1 MTPFAGCS
9 SIRLGDN
16 LGNSVVLGAIF
27 IKLRLF
33 IYMSE
38 IKPNEIYTTE
48 EARDF
53 LKISESTI
61 KRMFKRGII
70 KAYKVGG
77 QYRIWGSE
85 ILSLVSPEV
94 EAKVYQ
100 VYKKVK
106 DKTKEAL
113 EKW

>member
-1 MTPFAGCS
+1 
-9 SIRLGDN
+9 
-16 LGNSVVLGAIF
+16 
-27 IKLRLF
+27 
-33 IYMSE
+33 MSE

-61 KRMFKRGII
+61 KRLLKRGMI

-77 QYRIWGSE
+77 QYRIWGDE
-85 ILSLVSPEV
+85 ILRLVSPRV
-94 EAKVYQ
+94 ERKVYRA
-100 VYKKVK
+100 YKRAR
-106 DKTKEAL
+106 DKAKRTI

>member
-1 MTPFAGCS
+1 MT
-9 SIRLGDN
+9 
-16 LGNSVVLGAIF
+16 
-27 IKLRLF
+27 
-33 IYMSE
+33 E
-38 IKPNEIYTTE
+38 IKPDNIYTTE

-61 KRMFKRGII
+61 KRFLKRGII

-77 QYRIWGSE
+77 SYRIWGSE
-85 ILSLVSPEV
+85 ILSLVSPGV
-94 EAKVYQ
+94 EKKVYG

-106 DKTKEAL
+106 ERAQKEI

>member
-1 MTPFAGCS
+1 
-9 SIRLGDN
+9 
-16 LGNSVVLGAIF
+16 
-27 IKLRLF
+27 
-33 IYMSE
+33 MSE

-53 LKISESTI
+53 LKVSESTI
-61 KRMFKRGII
+61 KRMLKKGII

-85 ILSLVSPEV
+85 ILMLVSPRV
-94 EAKVYQ
+94 EKKVYK
-100 VYKKVK
+100 VYEKVREK
-106 DKTKEAL
+106 AQKAI